1 MSKHRIAALAAGL
14 LTLLTPLAQAASFS
28 SLVIFGD
35 SLSDSGNNAVA
46 MAGMSPWPITS
57 NASYS
62 QVPYASGTYS
72 NGQVWAQYLA
82 SQLGL
87 SATPSMAG
95 GSNYAFGGA
104 ETSNPG
110 AYPGGFP
117 YPLSQQLAQYLGQT
131 GNTADANA
139 LYVVSGGGNNVR
151 AVLESLTPS
160 SDLSALGQALANAYA
175 SDIGSMVD
183 QLQAAGAQH
192 IVVWNTP
199 DFGLTPYAQSY
210 GSLLAGIASSWSAA
224 MNNALST
231 RLAGEGVLIFDTYS
245 LLNGLVSN
253 AASYGFTNV
262 TDACGAEANALDCS
276 TALFYDGI
284 HPTTAAHELIAQAF
298 YASVSSVPEPASVAL
313 WLIGGGL
320 LWVRRRPMRHAA
332 TNSLAPAA

>member
-14 LTLLTPLAQAASFS
+14 LTLLSPLAQAASFS

-35 SLSDSGNNAVA
+35 SLSDSGNNALA

-62 QVPYASGTYS
+62 QVPYVSGTYS

-82 SQLGL
+82 TQLGL
-87 SATPSMAG
+87 SATPSLAG

-117 YPLSQQLAQYLGQT
+117 YALSTQLGMYLGQT
-131 GNTADANA
+131 GNQADAGA
-139 LYVVSGGGNNVR
+139 LYVVAGGGNNVR
-151 AVLESLTPS
+151 AVLESLTPT
-160 SDLSALGQALANAYA
+160 SDPTALGQALASAYA

-199 DFGLTPYAQSY
+199 DFGLTPNAQSY
-210 GSLLAGIASSWSAA
+210 GSVLAGIASSWSVA
-224 MNNALST
+224 MNSALT
-231 RLAGEGVLIFDTYS
+231 ARLAGEGVQIFDTFS

-262 TDACGAEANALDCS
+262 TDACGVTGLDCATS
-276 TALFYDGI
+276 LYYDGI
-284 HPTTAAHELIAQAF
+284 HPTTAAHALIAQAF
-298 YASVSSVPEPASVAL
+298 YASVSSVPEPASVLL
-313 WLIGGGL
+313 WLVGGAGL
-320 LWVRRRPMRHAA
+320 IQLRRRAQAQTR
-332 TNSLAPAA
+332 